1 MEAFPFH
8 PMYPLASK
16 KNNTHTHHMQQIY
29 KNKWKNTIVQSI
41 IFLLKKNMRHFKLDQ
56 LV

>member
-1 MEAFPFH
+1 
-8 PMYPLASK
+8 
-16 KNNTHTHHMQQIY
+16 MQQIY

>member
-1 MEAFPFH
+1 
-8 PMYPLASK
+8 MYPLASK